1 MLGNVGKSMECQLA
15 CSADWLSK
23 EFCELSTDL
32 GRSKAK
38 AWKNSSIHLYA
49 PPVTT
54 VSMEGPSFRRWGTKK
69 SVCSSPWT
77 PKEAHAQGRSG
88 LTTEFW
94 RHIWQ
99 SDFKSHVHQCFEW
112 PMFWS
117 SIMPIYPYIYI
128 YMWLYPDPPSNF
140 ALGLLSHLQKVCPK
154 FYEKKLEGL
163 GAHLDLFSKAPNQFL
178 PDLMAVEDRC
188 MLCRPQISSGSRLL
202 DTWRIF
208 AIRYCNLMKGDHLIF
223 NWNPMTH
230 IQ

>member
-1 MLGNVGKSMECQLA
+1 MHHRSPPFRWKGPASAGGGRRSQFVLRPGLRRKHMPKGEVASPQNSGDIFGNRTLSPMFINVL
-15 CSADWLSK
+15 SAQC
-23 EFCELSTDL
+23 F
-32 GRSKAK
+32 
-38 AWKNSSIHLYA
+38 
-49 PPVTT
+49 
-54 VSMEGPSFRRWGTKK
+54 GPSSCPFI
-69 SVCSSPWT
+69 
-77 PKEAHAQGRSG
+77 H
-88 LTTEFW
+88 
-94 RHIWQ
+94 
-99 SDFKSHVHQCFEW
+99 
-112 PMFWS
+112 
-117 SIMPIYPYIYI
+117 IYI
-128 YMWLYPDPPSNF
+128 WLYPDPPSNF